1 MCIDRCFV
9 GAALLVVVACTS
21 SSAPTTSTPLSAPS
35 ASGLV
40 PGHVVSGVVAEG
52 AQPIAGAQIGN
63 GNGPGSW
70 VLSDANGAFQLP
82 ANQSIDPH
90 AWVRASKDG
99 YAQPCAAPIPDSGPV
114 TVQVISLTALNSV
127 PLPSPAGFRTI
138 SGVVTLTTS
147 AGTRPAVGAWVDFVP
162 SLVDDWPAAFTH
174 TDSNGKF
181 SLCTLPETAVN
192 IGALLGNMFAY
203 VTVPPGQTNI
213 ELTLD
218 SLGVDGKRR

>member
-1 MCIDRCFV
+1 MCIDRCLV

-21 SSAPTTSTPLSAPS
+21 SSAPTASTPLSAPS
-35 ASGLV
+35 ASSGVV
-40 PGHVVSGVVAEG
+40 PGRIVSGVVAEG
-52 AQPIAGAQIGN
+52 AQPIAGAQID
-63 GNGPGSW
+63 NGPGSW
-70 VLSDANGAFQLP
+70 VLSDANGAFQFP
-82 ANQSIDPH
+82 ATQSIDPH

-99 YAQPCAAPIPDSGPV
+99 YAQPCAAPIADTGPV
-114 TVQVISLTALNSV
+114 AVQMVPLSALNSV

-138 SGVVTLTTS
+138 SGVVTMTTS
-147 AGTRPAVGAWVDFVP
+147 AGTWPAVGVWVDFEP
-162 SLVDDWPAAFTH
+162 SLADDWPAAFTH

>member
-9 GAALLVVVACTS
+9 GATLLVVVACTS
-21 SSAPTTSTPLSAPS
+21 SSTPTASTPLSAPS
-35 ASGLV
+35 ASSGLA
-40 PGHVVSGVVAEG
+40 PGRIVSGVVAEG
-52 AQPIAGAQIGN
+52 AHPIAGAQID
-63 GNGPGSW
+63 NGPGSW
-70 VLSDANGAFQLP
+70 VLSDANGAFQFP
-82 ANQSIDPH
+82 ATRSIEPH

-99 YAQPCAAPIPDSGPV
+99 YAQPCAAPIADTGPV
-114 TVQVISLTALNSV
+114 AVQMVLLTALNSD

-147 AGTRPAVGAWVDFVP
+147 AGPRPAVGVWVDFEP

-174 TDSNGKF
+174 TDSSGKF
-181 SLCTLPETAVN
+181 SLCTLPETALNV
-192 IGALLGNMFAY
+192 GALVGNTFAY

-218 SLGVDGKRR
+218 SVGVDGKRR